1 MPQKDQLD
9 DNQELMTS
17 LETDPTTSQSF
28 DMSMRLFVQALRTLP
43 YLNYIFLT
51 LAFVFLILF
60 QFPLSSLWSPSSVSA
75 AESRRQQR
83 SSSSSS
89 KR

>member
-1 MPQKDQLD
+1 
-9 DNQELMTS
+9 MTS

-51 LAFVFLILF
+51 LAFIFLVLF
-60 QFPLSSLWSPSSVSA
+60 QFPLSTLCSSFSSSPPA
-75 AESRRQQR
+75 GSRHHQQHR
-83 SSSSSS
+83 SSNSQ
-89 KR
+89 R